1 MTTVGAVGRDWT
13 WSIGS
18 AIEAAASVLMR
29 HFVPFVA
36 TALIAA
42 LPNVLYGLLISVGSR
57 GLLTVARIASIVI
70 NLAVLVLVIQTLT
83 YGTVQALRGSRV
95 SIVDCLVQGLRSLPV
110 GMGIGLLAYIGIVL
124 GVILLIVPGFILFTM
139 WSVALPTAI
148 VERTGVVGSL
158 GRSRQL
164 TSGRRWRVFGAAL
177 VPILISIVTSWILI
191 GVVFGLRGV
200 SSSTFQ
206 IVSWLISSVEQ
217 AFTVCV
223 FATLYYYLRRE
234 KEGVDIEQV
243 AAVFD

>member
-1 MTTVGAVGRDWT
+1 
-13 WSIGS
+13 
-18 AIEAAASVLMR
+18 
-29 HFVPFVA
+29 
-36 TALIAA
+36 
-42 LPNVLYGLLISVGSR
+42 
-57 GLLTVARIASIVI
+57 
-70 NLAVLVLVIQTLT
+70 
-83 YGTVQALRGSRV
+83 
-95 SIVDCLVQGLRSLPV
+95 
-110 GMGIGLLAYIGIVL
+110 
-124 GVILLIVPGFILFTM
+124 M

-164 TSGRRWRVFGAAL
+164 TSGRRWRVFGAAF

>member
-1 MTTVGAVGRDWT
+1 MTAASAVGRDWA

-18 AIEAAASVLMR
+18 AIEAAASILVR

-36 TALIAA
+36 TALIAG
-42 LPNVLYGLLISVGSR
+42 LPNVLFGLLIRVGSR
-57 GLLTVARIASIVI
+57 GLLTVTGIAGMVI

-83 YGTVQALRGSRV
+83 YGTVQALRGGKV
-95 SIVDCLVQGLRSLPV
+95 SIGDCLMHGLRSVPV
-110 GMGIGLLAYIGIVL
+110 GIGIGFLAYIGIVL
-124 GVILLIVPGFILFTM
+124 GTLLLIVPGVILFTM
-139 WSVALPTAI
+139 WSVALPAAI
-148 VERTGVVGSL
+148 VERTGVVGAL

-164 TSGRRWRVFGAAL
+164 TSGRRWRVFGTIL

-191 GVVFGLRGV
+191 GVIFGLRGV
-200 SSSTFQ
+200 TSSTFQ
-206 IVSWLISSVEQ
+206 IVSWFISSIEQ

-223 FATLYYYLRRE
+223 FATLYYYLRRD